1 MLQFWNL
8 LNAKAWQSGC
18 SAFSGLCR
26 CRGLLVVLG
35 IILVGQIL
43 IVTFGGEV
51 FRTVPL
57 SPLLWLAIIAL
68 TSLTLWGGELI
79 RFFTARHEPS

>member
-1 MLQFWNL
+1 MLVPVIV
-8 LNAKAWQSGC
+8 ARIRASV
-18 SAFSGLCR
+18 AP
-26 CRGLLVVLG
+26 
-35 IILVGQIL
+35 VGTYVFVF
-43 IVTFGGEV
+43 VTFGGEV

-57 SPLLWLAIIAL
+57 SPLLWLVIIAL